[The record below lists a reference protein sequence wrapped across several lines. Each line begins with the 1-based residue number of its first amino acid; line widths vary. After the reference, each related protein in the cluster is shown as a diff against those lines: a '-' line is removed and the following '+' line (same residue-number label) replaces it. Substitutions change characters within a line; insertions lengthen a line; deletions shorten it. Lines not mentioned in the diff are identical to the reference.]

1 MTTPLTH
8 AELNIRKYNVALVP
22 LAGAVKS
29 KLVTRD
35 AAREIAT
42 RIAKSTPSTAIAAK
56 AAEDAVFI
64 LQNRRLADAVL
75 EVLDIMVEHG
85 EKLCGH
91 LGADRGIRDF
101 RKHTSWYLTGYPVGG
116 AMRRSFSEI
125 SSLDE
130 LRRLADS
137 LDRSIEIVPGG
148 ERISRGHTNGPI
160 KVQLPENYLADRDDM
175 TIPDDGDVMA
185 LSGG

>member
-1 MTTPLTH
+1 MLFRSGRAHDVGSEHVDHRQRVRGRRH
-8 AELNIRKYNVALVP
+8 AVEVEAGDVRGVPEDHRELL
-22 LAGAVKS
+22 G
-29 KLVTRD
+29 
-35 AAREIAT
+35 
-42 RIAKSTPSTAIAAK
+42 
-56 AAEDAVFI
+56 
-64 LQNRRLADAVL
+64 

-85 EKLCGH
+85 EMLCSH